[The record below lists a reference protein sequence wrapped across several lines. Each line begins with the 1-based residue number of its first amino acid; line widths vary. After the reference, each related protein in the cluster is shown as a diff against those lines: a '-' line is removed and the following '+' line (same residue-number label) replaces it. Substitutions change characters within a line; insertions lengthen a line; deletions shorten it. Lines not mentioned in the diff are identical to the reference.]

1 MADEPK
7 QGGPP
12 KPGEPGPAAAG
23 AGPPKAPE
31 PEPGPVREAS
41 TRPLEATA
49 GVPEHGERERPEA
62 VAGGTR
68 RPFGSPRLG
77 EHSSPSEAQEAVADA
92 KPAAPVPAE
101 VKIIEA
107 PEAKPV
113 TAMKP
118 AILPSEVKPIL
129 PDEKGVVVF
138 DDAARVE
145 WGEERAPGEAPKK
158 GAPPAEAA
166 PVPPAP
172 EEGAVG
178 WGEAPPVEER
188 PGLPVYPPLPRQ
200 FLGTGRDI
208 RRFIRNGTFMFFAGA
223 VVYLLVALYCLGEA
237 FLRVFDEWAYAQ
249 AGDFGVAGTLALLLS
264 GGAFVGMLLSRSKLE
279 EPLRRNDVAAVRR
292 RLPVAVGAGIVV
304 GLVLGGLLLHLARV
318 KVDEL
323 PFHRSDGRAREP
335 GSRGAGSE
343 PRETGSRGAGEPE
356 SQHPS

>member
-23 AGPPKAPE
+23 AGPPEAPE
-31 PEPGPVREAS
+31 PEAGPVREAS

-49 GVPEHGERERPEA
+49 GVPEHGEREKPEA
-62 VAGGTR
+62 VAGGKA
-68 RPFGSPRLG
+68 
-77 EHSSPSEAQEAVADA
+77 EEVAPDA
-92 KPAAPVPAE
+92 KPATNAPAE

-145 WGEERAPGEAPKK
+145 WGEEKAPGEAPKK

-200 FLGTGRDI
+200 FLGAGRDI
-208 RRFIRNGTFMFFAGA
+208 RRFIRNGTFMFFTGA

-237 FLRVFDEWAYAQ
+237 FLRVFDEWAYRQ
-249 AGDFGVAGTLALLLS
+249 AGDFGVAGTLALFLS
-264 GGAFVGMLLSRSKLE
+264 GGAFVCMLLSRSKLE

-292 RLPVAVGAGIVV
+292 RLPVAVGAGIVF

-323 PFHRSDGRAREP
+323 PF
-335 GSRGAGSE
+335 
-343 PRETGSRGAGEPE
+343 PRPPAPE
-356 SQHPS
+356 KKAAAEEG